1 MKDNIYLIS
10 SSSFRLVD
18 DEIKKIVGNNNY
30 TSYDFNNIELDEIL
44 EEAAYISLFLE
55 KKYMVVR
62 NASIFGSSKSKD
74 KESKK
79 SSKDSEKLLNYLEE
93 PNPNTIIIFII
104 NGKVDSKK
112 KIVKIIKDKYNLIEI
127 GELKPKEIISLSD
140 KTLKRDGYK
149 SDYDTLAYIVNC
161 CHNNYDLVYN
171 ELAKIKLYYGSGKV
185 VKFDDVTN
193 IVSRNILD
201 NNFKFIDAIV
211 GKNIKEA
218 FKYYDDF
225 MIQKVEPIM
234 ILSMLAKEYR
244 NILLVKK
251 MINRY
256 SKRELMQQ
264 LGINYDFQMDKLF
277 NNSYSY
283 KEEKLEEILVYLCD
297 LDYKIKSGKVSN
309 KLGLQLFILKCC
321 V

>member
-112 KIVKIIKDKYNLIEI
+112 KLVKIIKEKYNLIEI
-127 GELKPKEIISLSD
+127 GELKPKEIITLSD
-140 KTLKRDGYK
+140 KNLKKDGYK
-149 SDYDTLAYIVNC
+149 CDYDTLAYIVNC

-171 ELAKIKLYYGSGKV
+171 ELAKIKLYYGSDKV
-185 VKFDDVTN
+185 VKFDDVAN

-264 LGINYDFQMDKLF
+264 LGINYDFQMDKLI

>member
-18 DEIKKIVGNNNY
+18 DEIKRVIGDNNY

-104 NGKVDSKK
+104 NAKVDSKK

-127 GELKPKEIISLSD
+127 RELKPKEIITLSD
-140 KTLKRDGYK
+140 QNLKKDGYK

-171 ELAKIKLYYGSGKV
+171 ELAKIKLYYGSNKV

-218 FKYYDDF
+218 LKYYDDF

-264 LGINYDFQMDKLF
+264 LGINYDFQMDKLI

>member
-112 KIVKIIKDKYNLIEI
+112 KIVKIIKDKYSLIEI
-127 GELKPKEIISLSD
+127 GELKPKEIITLSD
-140 KTLKRDGYK
+140 KNLKKDGYK

-264 LGINYDFQMDKLF
+264 LGINYDFQMDKLI

>member
-18 DEIKKIVGNNNY
+18 DEIKRVIGDNNY

-62 NASIFGSSKSKD
+62 NASIFCSSKSKD

-112 KIVKIIKDKYNLIEI
+112 IIVIIIKDKYNLIEI
-127 GELKPKEIISLSD
+127 RELKPKEIITLSD
-140 KTLKRDGYK
+140 KNLKKDGYK

-171 ELAKIKLYYGSGKV
+171 ELAKIKLYYGSNKV

-264 LGINYDFQMDKLF
+264 LGINYDFQMDKLI

>member
-127 GELKPKEIISLSD
+127 GELKPKEIITLSD
-140 KTLKRDGYK
+140 KNLKKDGYK

-264 LGINYDFQMDKLF
+264 LGINYDFQMDKLI